1 MTSTIVHL
9 LWKQHLH
16 ISGELIN
23 DVIQSY
29 AQVMPSPVPIVKP
42 LLVQVEFSDVAKLRK
57 VKIDDVL
64 VTILVERWR
73 PESYAFHLFVGEC
86 TITLEDVT
94 LQLGSEVVMRIKL
107 REPTKKEREKRSKKF
122 GCRIRLIQDPWT
134 HVVNYENE
142 TPVVVGVN
150 EQAICTR

>member
-1 MTSTIVHL
+1 MLIM
-9 LWKQHLH
+9 LWFTNDNVVIIWFLQV
-16 ISGELIN
+16 IN

-73 PESYAFHLFVGEC
+73 LESYAFHLFVGEC

-94 LQLGSEVVMRIKL
+94 LQLGLHVDGRPITGPTYYDWEQMCAKYIGVVPL
-107 REPTKKEREKRSKKF
+107 
-122 GCRIRLIQDPWT
+122 
-134 HVVNYENE
+134 EN
-142 TPVVVGVN
+142 TSGIN
-150 EQAICTR
+150 T

>member
-16 ISGELIN
+16 ISGE
-23 DVIQSY
+23 
-29 AQVMPSPVPIVKP
+29 VMPSPVPIVKP

-94 LQLGSEVVMRIKL
+94 LQLGLHVDGRPVTGPTYYDWEQMCAKYIGVVPL
-107 REPTKKEREKRSKKF
+107 
-122 GCRIRLIQDPWT
+122 
-134 HVVNYENE
+134 EN
-142 TPVVVGVN
+142 TSGIN
-150 EQAICTR
+150 T